1 MKRYNV
7 KLSDG
12 ALLRLN
18 ALHDYIAGQLHAPET
33 AQAQTGRI
41 EDAVMTLE
49 TLPERCRVVLSR
61 DGREL
66 RRLMADNFSVFYYIK
81 GTDVIV
87 TDILYSRSDIERH
100 LEVQN
105 IKETTNKSSRGSA
118 EGFWLCISDD

>member
-105 IKETTNKSSRGSA
+105 N
-118 EGFWLCISDD
+118 